1 MTAANIIT
9 IVRILLTPV
18 FMVAALS
25 GFPYGKTLALA
36 IFIVASITD
45 GIDGYIARRYNQ
57 ITTLGKFL
65 DPLADKL
72 LVTAAIL
79 VFVKR
84 AHVMRFRMI
93 ILRICRHLAAYR
105 RDGRGVVVSARL
117 SGKIKTV
124 VQIISIT
131 LLLTPLSGYS
141 LFGTRYT
148 VGNTAVLIMV
158 IVTVISGIEYFGGWA
173 GCSGSGRN
181 KFARIKERY
190 MKL

>member
-1 MTAANIIT
+1 VTAANIIT

-79 VFVKR
+79 VFVQKGLMSCVS
-84 AHVMRFRMI
+84 AMI
-93 ILRICRHLAAYR
+93 IITREFVVTSLRIVAM
-105 RDGRGVVVSARL
+105 GEGVVVSARL

-131 LLLTPLSGYS
+131 LLLTPLGGYS

-148 VGNTAVLIMV
+148 VGNAAVLIMV
-158 IVTVISGIEYFGGWA
+158 IVTVISGIEYFRGL
-173 GCSGSGRN
+173 GRLLGLRQ
-181 KFARIKERY
+181 K
-190 MKL
+190 